1 MANYCGPKVRL
12 TRKLGVPICETSK
25 HVKPRNPSKPGMVKR
40 RRSKLKVYGTQLLE
54 KQKIASYYN
63 ISNKQLRR
71 YMQEANGNRRNTIV
85 VFQELLERRLDNVV
99 RRASWCRTIWQARQ
113 MVAHGHF
120 LVNGR
125 KVDRP
130 SYRVKPGDVITTK
143 ERSKKFVKA
152 AAETA
157 EVVFNPSWLGV
168 EQDKVE
174 AEVKAL
180 PTPEETRLPFEV
192 NFSLIVEF
200 YTR

>member
-25 HVKPRNPSKPGMVKR
+25 HVKPRNPNRPGMHIR
-40 RRSKLKVYGTQLLE
+40 RRGKMKVYGAQLLE
-54 KQKIASYYN
+54 KQKLACYYN
-63 ISNKQLRR
+63 VSNKQLRR
-71 YMQEANGNRRNTIV
+71 YMSDAGKSRRNTVV

-99 RRASWCRTIWQARQ
+99 RRTSWCRTIWQARQ

-120 LVNGR
+120 LINGR

-130 SYRVKPGDVITTK
+130 SFRVRQGDVITVK
-143 ERSKKFVKA
+143 ERSKAFVKK
-152 AAETA
+152 AAESA
-157 EVVFNPSWLGV
+157 ELVFNPGWL
-168 EQDKVE
+168 EIDENKME
-174 AEVKAL
+174 CMVKSM